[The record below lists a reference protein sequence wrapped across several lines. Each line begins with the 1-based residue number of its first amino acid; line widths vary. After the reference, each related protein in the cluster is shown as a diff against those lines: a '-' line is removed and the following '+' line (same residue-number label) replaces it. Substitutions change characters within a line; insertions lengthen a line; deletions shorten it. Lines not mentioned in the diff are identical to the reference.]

1 MLRQVFEVFDTKK
14 NDVIGFDEFV
24 IAVSVF
30 HPNAPLQ
37 EKADCEYTLLSVHA
51 HVSDIVPGVIFPNS
65 DIVIESISSQAS
77 RLICS
82 CQSERPVFDQACD
95 KAFVITKEPA
105 LSCSCL
111 PDVRP
116 GQYGVH

>member
-37 EKADCEYTLLSVHA
+37 EKADCEYTLLSVHIHMSETA
-51 HVSDIVPGVIFPNS
+51 PGVIFSNS
-65 DIVIESISSQAS
+65 DILTDISLQAS
-77 RLICS
+77 RLIRS
-82 CQSERPVFDQACD
+82 CQSGRPVFSQACD
-95 KAFVITKEPA
+95 RGFVIAKAPA

-116 GQYGVH
+116 GQYWVH